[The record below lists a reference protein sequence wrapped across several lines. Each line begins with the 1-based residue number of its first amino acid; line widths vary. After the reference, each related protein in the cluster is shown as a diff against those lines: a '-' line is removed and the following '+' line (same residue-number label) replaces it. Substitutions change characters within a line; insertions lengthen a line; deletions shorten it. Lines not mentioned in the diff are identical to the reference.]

1 MRKIYILDN
10 GMTAGKISTTY
21 CGVKVNMEFSG
32 GNPAAGIKAKLE
44 TDSLFVQDAI
54 EHDACYGRDIKLWKA
69 FGEVKPKA
77 EPKVDGKAEVKDAEA
92 DDVKPK
98 VKKVA
103 KVKNVNDAIAYFTE
117 LGETVETDADIETL
131 CAKHNVEFPNL
142 KA

>member
-1 MRKIYILDN
+1 
-10 GMTAGKISTTY
+10 MTAGKISTTY

-69 FGEVKPKA
+69 FGEAKPKTEA
-77 EPKVDGKAEVKDAEA
+77 KAEVKDAEA
-92 DDVKPK
+92 EDAKLK
-98 VKKVA
+98 AKKVA